1 MVHIKTKIKKIG
13 RTVGLYISR
22 STTNRSLLEKLVAKF
37 KPIDGGVKLIRLG
50 GNNDGGYLVPDDLEG
65 IRYSF
70 SPGVSNIANFEQE
83 CLQRGIV
90 SFLADYSVEK
100 PPLALE
106 GCHFLKKFVGAYNND
121 QFITL
126 EKWVTASLPGNF
138 KDDLI
143 LQMDIEG
150 AEYETLLATPVSV
163 LEKFRILV
171 IEFHHFHNL
180 DNKEYYNIVNAT
192 IEKIREFFEPVHLH
206 GNNYEGVTNVNGV
219 LMPSVIEVTFL
230 RKDRIKIPGKA
241 RILPHLLD
249 QPNNPAKEEIVLPEN
264 WAQRGLSATF

>member
-1 MVHIKTKIKKIG
+1 MDYIKTKIKKAG

-22 STTNRSLLEKLVAKF
+22 TTTDQELLKKLVLKF
-37 KPIDGGVKLIRLG
+37 KPVDAGIKMIRLG

-65 IRYSF
+65 IKYSF
-70 SPGVSNIANFEQE
+70 SPGVSNIANFEHE

-90 SFLADYSVEK
+90 SFLADYSVEN

-126 EKWVTASLPGNF
+126 EKWVAESLPAGF
-138 KDDLI
+138 AGDMI

-150 AEYETLLATPVSV
+150 ADYETLLATPISV
-163 LEKFRILV
+163 LERFRVLV

-180 DNKEYYNIVNAT
+180 DNKEYYNLVNAT
-192 IEKIREFFEPVHLH
+192 IEKINEYFEPVHLH
-206 GNNYEGVTNVNGV
+206 INNYEGVTNVNGV
-219 LMPSVIEVTFL
+219 LMPSVIEMTYL
-230 RKDRIKIPGKA
+230 RKDRVKGPRKLSV
-241 RILPHLLD
+241 LPHPLD
-249 QPNNPAKEEIVLPEN
+249 QPNNPARMDVALPDN
-264 WAQRGLSATF
+264 WK